1 MQVLKKQKCQLLI
14 SSQCIPMNTV
24 SKTNHKENDKV
35 LDTK

>member
-14 SSQCIPMNTV
+14 SSQCIRINTV
-24 SKTNHKENDKV
+24 SKTNYKENDNF